1 MSYEGWYNDEIVC
14 FTFTGVTN
22 PSQSQIDIMNDL
34 MLCYLTA
41 TGTASYSIGD
51 LNIFINCLVQ
61 HGLDPDSEDV
71 LQFLIFLP
79 KETCVNTD
87 ELEEDYS
94 NVMEELA
101 PAMTEKQIVCVALWY
116 DIEGEWSIQ
125 ATEIVICPV
134 REGVLTDDYQ
144 VKVQKRL
151 SCMQKYII

>member
-1 MSYEGWYNDEIVC
+1 MTYEGWYNDDIVC

-22 PSQSQIDIMNDL
+22 PSQSQIDIINDL

-41 TGTASYSIGD
+41 TGTASYRVGGLD
-51 LNIFINCLVQ
+51 IFINCLVQ
-61 HGLDPDSEDV
+61 HGLDPDSQDV

-79 KETCVNTD
+79 KEMCVNTE

-94 NVMEELA
+94 NVVEELA

-125 ATEIVICPV
+125 ATDIAICPV
-134 REGVLTDDYQ
+134 LVGVLTNDYQ
-144 VKVQKRL
+144 VKFQTL
-151 SCMQKYII
+151 SSSIQTYVI